1 VATTTVTGD
10 QVGALRRRGR
20 PRSTRARAAILAAAG
35 ELMLEGG
42 MAVASMEAI
51 AHRAGVSKATIYRW
65 WPSRG
70 AVALEGFLEQTRD
83 TSEIPEGLST
93 HDALRFQVGALIELL
108 QDPTCGPLMR
118 GLIGQAQSD
127 AEIARALRERWL
139 APRRAIAAEVVR
151 SGIERGEVGP
161 DIDVAVVVDQV
172 FAPVYHRLVFG
183 HDRLDDGFADRL
195 VGQLM
200 AGLRRDATGN
210 ATSAK

>member
-1 VATTTVTGD
+1 VATTTVTGNE
-10 QVGALRRRGR
+10 VGALRRRGR
-20 PRSTRARAAILAAAG
+20 PRSTQARAAILAAAG

-42 MAVASMEAI
+42 MAAASMEAI

-83 TSEIPEGLST
+83 TIEIPEGLST

-108 QDPTCGPLMR
+108 QDPACGPLMR

-139 APRRAIAAEVVR
+139 APRRAVAAEVVR
-151 SGIERGEVGP
+151 SGIERGEIGP

-200 AGLRRDATGN
+200 AGLRTGAIGN
-210 ATSAK
+210 ASSAK

>member
-1 VATTTVTGD
+1 MTTEVSAAAAVT
-10 QVGALRRRGR
+10 LRPRGR

-42 MAVASMEAI
+42 MAAASMEAI

-83 TSEIPEGLST
+83 SIEIPEGLT
-93 HDALRFQVGALIELL
+93 TAEALRFQVGGLIGLL
-108 QDPTCGPLMR
+108 HDPTCGPLMR
-118 GLIGQAQSD
+118 ALIGQAQSD

-139 APRRAIAAEVVR
+139 GPRRAVAAEVIR
-151 SGIERGEVGP
+151 SGIERGEVRA
-161 DIDVAVVVDQV
+161 DTDVAVAVDQV

-183 HDRLDDGFADRL
+183 HDGLDDAFGDRL
-195 VGQLM
+195 VEQLM
-200 AGLRRDATGN
+200 AGLNPAAIGN
-210 ATSAK
+210 ASGAK

>member
-1 VATTTVTGD
+1 VPGD
-10 QVGALRRRGR
+10 EIGALRRRGR
-20 PRSTRARAAILAAAG
+20 PRSTPAHTTIPAAAG

-42 MAVASMEAI
+42 MAAASMEAI

-83 TSEIPEGLST
+83 TIEIPEGLST
-93 HDALRFQVGALIELL
+93 QDALRFQVGALIELL

-139 APRRAIAAEVVR
+139 APRRAVAAEVVR
-151 SGIERGEVGP
+151 SGIERGEVVPG
-161 DIDVAVVVDQV
+161 IDVAVVVDQI

-183 HDRLDDGFADRL
+183 HDRLVDGFADRL

-200 AGLRRDATGN
+200 AGLRPDAIGN
-210 ATSAK
+210 ASSVK

>member
-1 VATTTVTGD
+1 MATAAVTGD
-10 QVGALRRRGR
+10 AVGALRRRGR

-42 MAVASMEAI
+42 MAAASMEAI
-51 AHRAGVSKATIYRW
+51 AQRAGVSKATIYRW

-83 TSEIPEGLST
+83 TIEIPEGLST
-93 HDALRFQVGALIELL
+93 HDALRFQVGALIELFR
-108 QDPTCGPLMR
+108 DPTCGPLMR
-118 GLIGQAQSD
+118 ALIGQAQSD

-139 APRRAIAAEVVR
+139 APRRAVAAEAIH
-151 SGIERGEVGP
+151 SGIERGEIRR
-161 DIDVAVVVDQV
+161 DIDVAVVVDQI
-172 FAPVYHRLVFG
+172 FAPVYHRLALG
-183 HDRLDDGFADRL
+183 HDGLDDGLADRL

-200 AGLRRDATGN
+200 AGLRPDAMLN

>member
-1 VATTTVTGD
+1 
-10 QVGALRRRGR
+10 L
-20 PRSTRARAAILAAAG
+20 
-35 ELMLEGG
+35 
-42 MAVASMEAI
+42 
-51 AHRAGVSKATIYRW
+51 
-65 WPSRG
+65 
-70 AVALEGFLEQTRD
+70 F
-83 TSEIPEGLST
+83 
-93 HDALRFQVGALIELL
+93 

-139 APRRAIAAEVVR
+139 APRRAVAAEVVR

-161 DIDVAVVVDQV
+161 DIDVAVVVDQI

-183 HDRLDDGFADRL
+183 HDRLDEGFADRL

-200 AGLRRDATGN
+200 AGLRADAIGN